1 MLRQLVISKKIEQR
15 KNALAELLIKEEDLQ
30 TRSDEIEKMAN
41 EANTDEEIS
50 AVEEEV
56 TKLEAQKSELEEKKS
71 KLLGEIAELENELE
85 QLNAKTP
92 AGDHRSADQ
101 NQNQRGE
108 SQVTREYHATQVRK
122 MLETGE
128 YFQLQEVR
136 EFYEQFKNLRT
147 VAGGELT
154 IPQVI
159 INRILDIVG
168 DYTTLYPR
176 VDKIRVSGTA
186 RILIDTDTTPAQW
199 IEMAGSIPTG
209 DVGTITNVDFD
220 GFKVGKVTFVDNY
233 LLQDS
238 IINLDDYVVRK
249 IARAIAKALDLAILK
264 GQGASQKQPAGII
277 PSIPASN
284 QKTVVADNKLLVNLL
299 KNVALIDTG
308 DDSVGE
314 IVAVMKRKTYYDR
327 LLEYTINVNAQGNVV
342 GKLPNLTQPDLCG
355 LPVVFNQFMDE
366 DKVLFAVLDQY
377 TMVIREDISID
388 RSEHV
393 KFVEDQMAFRGKG
406 RFDGKPVRPEA
417 FALVTIEDPVPEV

>member
-1 MLRQLVISKKIEQR
+1 MLRQLVLAKKIEQR
-15 KNALAELLIKEEDLQ
+15 KNALAELFVQEEELQ
-30 TRSDEIEKMAN
+30 KRSESL
-41 EANTDEEIS
+41 EAAATEAQTDEEL
-50 AVEEEV
+50 AVVEEEV
-56 TKLEAQKSELEEKKS
+56 GKLEAQKGELEQKKS
-71 KLLGEIAELENELE
+71 KLQGEIAELEAELE
-85 QLNAKTP
+85 QLNAKPP
-92 AGDHRSADQ
+92 ADEHRSA
-101 NQNQRGE
+101 NQQRGE
-108 SQVTREYHATQVRK
+108 SQVAKEYHIAQVRK

-128 YFQLQEVR
+128 YYNLPEVR
-136 EFYEQFKNLRT
+136 EFYEKFKNLRA
-147 VAGGELT
+147 VSGGELT
-154 IPQVI
+154 IPNVI

-186 RILIDTDTTPAQW
+186 RILIDTDTSPAQW
-199 IEMAGSIPTG
+199 IEMSASIPTG
-209 DVGTITNVDFD
+209 DIGTITNVDFD

-264 GQGASQKQPAGII
+264 GQGSSNKQPVGII

>member
-1 MLRQLVISKKIEQR
+1 MALRQLLISKKIEQR
-15 KNALAELLIKEEDLQ
+15 KNALAELLIQEEELQ
-30 TRSDEIEKMAN
+30 KRSETL
-41 EANTDEEIS
+41 EAAATEAQTDEELA

-56 TKLEAQKSELEEKKS
+56 GKLEAQKGELEQKKS
-71 KLLGEIAELENELE
+71 KLQGEIAELEAELE
-85 QLNAKTP
+85 QLNAKPP
-92 AGDHRSADQ
+92 ADEVRSA
-101 NQNQRGE
+101 NQQRGE
-108 SQVTREYHATQVRK
+108 SQVAKEYHIAQVRK

-128 YFQLQEVR
+128 YFQLPEVR
-136 EFYEQFKNLRT
+136 EFYEKFKNLRA
-147 VAGGELT
+147 VSGGELT

-406 RFDGKPVRPEA
+406 RFDGKPVRPAA
-417 FALVTIEDPVPEV
+417 FALVTIEDPVPEA